1 LFEGGEIPK
10 LQVPLRQIQFTKNKS
25 KYTLQGIKI
34 SSSVIGQDVISNI
47 LNQSDSKER
56 RKEYTSNS
64 RSRMQKQIYGEK
76 MLKINKDLPPPP
88 IAPNLRNS
96 FLQELKE
103 DESY

>member
-1 LFEGGEIPK
+1 
-10 LQVPLRQIQFTKNKS
+10 
-25 KYTLQGIKI
+25 
-34 SSSVIGQDVISNI
+34 
-47 LNQSDSKER
+47 
-56 RKEYTSNS
+56 
-64 RSRMQKQIYGEK
+64 MQKQIYGEK